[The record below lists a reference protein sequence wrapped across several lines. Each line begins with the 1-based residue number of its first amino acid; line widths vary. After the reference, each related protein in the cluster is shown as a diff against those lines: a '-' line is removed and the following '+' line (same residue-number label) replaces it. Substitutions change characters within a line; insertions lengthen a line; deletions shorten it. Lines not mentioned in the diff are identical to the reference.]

1 VWESIDTF
9 RWGPRN
15 NDGGESSRR
24 KSGSTSSGSE
34 EEVEVEESAEFD
46 YESFDEISP
55 SAVQDSSS
63 SSEKSSSKQIK
74 KGTTRSS
81 SSNNNNGST
90 SDSNN
95 DSNSNNSSSG
105 SGSGSGSG
113 SNVSLLPTLSHDLNI
128 VSAAGFPT
136 HTNYTRDFKDLLD
149 YIYIEP
155 AHFEILRVAP
165 FPSEEV
171 LSKHTALPSCAFP
184 SDHLAVIVDLEFKD

>member
-1 VWESIDTF
+1 MWESIDTF

-24 KSGSTSSGSE
+24 KSGSTSSGSD
-34 EEVEVEESAEFD
+34 VDASAEFD
-46 YESFDEISP
+46 YESFDEISQ
-55 SAVQDSSS
+55 STVQDSSS
-63 SSEKSSSKQIK
+63 SSSAKSSSKK
-74 KGTTRSS
+74 AKLRTTRSS
-81 SSNNNNGST
+81 SSNNNSNS
-90 SDSNN
+90 SNNN
-95 DSNSNNSSSG
+95 DSSSSG
-105 SGSGSGSG
+105 SGSSM
-113 SNVSLLPTLSHDLNI
+113 SLLPTLSHDLDI

-155 AHFEILRVAP
+155 AHFKIRRVAP

-184 SDHLAVIVDLEFKD
+184 SDHLAVIVDLEFID

>member
-1 VWESIDTF
+1 MWESIDTF

-34 EEVEVEESAEFD
+34 VELEVEESAEFD
-46 YESFDEISP
+46 YDSFDELCP
-55 SAVQDSSS
+55 SAVQDGSSS
-63 SSEKSSSKQIK
+63 SSAKSSSKKVQK
-74 KGTTRSS
+74 APTRSS
-81 SSNNNNGST
+81 SSNDNNGST
-90 SDSNN
+90 S
-95 DSNSNNSSSG
+95 NSNKDSSSSG
-105 SGSGSGSG
+105 NGSGSGSG
-113 SNVSLLPTLSHDLNI
+113 SNVSLLPTLTHDLNI

-155 AHFEILRVAP
+155 SHFKILRVAP

-184 SDHLAVIVDLEFKD
+184 SDHLAVIVDLEFID

>member
-34 EEVEVEESAEFD
+34 AEVEVEESAEFD
-46 YESFDEISP
+46 YDSFDELSP
-55 SAVQDSSS
+55 SAVQDGSSS
-63 SSEKSSSKQIK
+63 SSAKSSSKNVK
-74 KGTTRSS
+74 KAATRSS
-81 SSNNNNGST
+81 SSNNDNGST
-90 SDSNN
+90 STSNN
-95 DSNSNNSSSG
+95 ESNSSS

-113 SNVSLLPTLSHDLNI
+113 SNVSLLPTLTHDLDI

-155 AHFEILRVAP
+155 SQFKILRVAP

-184 SDHLAVIVDLEFKD
+184 SDHLAVIVDLEFID